1 MKCILKVTKDC
12 RTCASQWDQ
21 GRGRETGETGCQN
34 WGTLPRKPVAAVTE
48 HRDVQREVQK
58 PQKIKKDVRYV
69 MRGTWREKKAPC
81 IIQRKWQLWDDS
93 ESGTGEMLGVR
104 IQFPQNHPLSA
115 FYHSPTMS
123 REKSHCCNSVKQMLW
138 NCTLTVQTYTGA
150 KKKMATEIFLSVG
163 RTGSPHFN
171 TFLLCQYWFLQGGQ
185 AHGYYFCIPT
195 VSTKRNATSIAYH
208 TQTHTQTRS
217 SMQ

>member
-48 HRDVQREVQK
+48 HRYRGSDVQREVQK

-150 KKKMATEIFLSVG
+150 KKKNGYRDFPECRKDRLTSLQHLPSLPILIF
-163 RTGSPHFN
+163 TGWPSSWLL
-171 TFLLCQYWFLQGGQ
+171 FLY
-185 AHGYYFCIPT
+185 
-195 VSTKRNATSIAYH
+195 SNSINK
-208 TQTHTQTRS
+208 T
-217 SMQ
+217 